1 MNILQQVKELSKK
14 ISGKI
19 HYEYSMKNS
28 NWFNVGGPAKI
39 FFKPNNFVTFV
50 FFVKKKFF

>member
-39 FFKPNNFVTFV
+39 FFKPN
-50 FFVKKKFF
+50 KFLNTC